1 MIVVSADLQRTLKDG
16 LCIDEQ
22 HVHLSLA
29 ENVRQKSAGQIKNF
43 TKSKAGGYE

>member
-29 ENVRQKSAGQIKNF
+29 ESVRQKSAGHILNPRE
-43 TKSKAGGYE
+43 SKAGGYE

>member
-29 ENVRQKSAGQIKNF
+29 ENVRQKSTSHIWNPIE
-43 TKSKAGGYE
+43 SKADGNE